1 MIIKHV
7 NLLSADTNQARILRE
22 VARQGLLPC
31 PSFFSSIKPF
41 GTPLGPVT
49 LRTFFTFVVILAIPA
64 KDAFNFI
71 IDLTSYPH
79 LVSLHQLHAF
89 SFVHFFLGF
98 SMCFG
103 IRSLGYT

>member
-1 MIIKHV
+1 MHV
-7 NLLSADTNQARILRE
+7 NLLSADTDQARILRE
-22 VARQGLLPC
+22 VARQGLLPY

-79 LVSLHQLHAF
+79 LVSLHQF
-89 SFVHFFLGF
+89 WNSQSFTA
-98 SMCFG
+98 S
-103 IRSLGYT
+103 